1 MTEYVFLKQVIL
13 CLVFQYMKKTY
24 LTFTSQKLKYT
35 LLLNNNFKKTIANYI
50 IVRTIYNIP

>member
-35 LLLNNNFKKTIANYI
+35 LLLKQ
-50 IVRTIYNIP
+50 